1 MKLDEALAI
10 DIVDETPS
18 QIESSAKAELNED
31 ITYDSDDDVLPKDVL
46 PIGFAS
52 KPKPEDEEIFD
63 DKVEKV
69 VEKVKETTTGPE
81 IKVVKDIAKQPDK
94 EEVKEEI
101 KQEEA
106 EPPISLHGIPTIKLT
121 KKGRPRKP
129 MTEEHK
135 AKLAIA
141 REKAMA
147 KKKYLANER
156 KIAKMKEHKAKLAL
170 AREKAMAKK
179 KYLANERKIAKMKA
193 QEETQSKKD
202 EEFKVQQEKQKV
214 ELEKLEKKE
223 GKPSDTNRAITR
235 ADLEEMSM
243 KTLIAMETMRKKRK
257 AEKKKAQQ
265 EKQYQQ
271 EVMDTIKKAQPSWIV
286 EGSPFN
292 NCF

>member
-1 MKLDEALAI
+1 MKLDEALSI
-10 DIVDETPS
+10 DIVDDNPEQLNTSP
-18 QIESSAKAELNED
+18 KPKLNED
-31 ITYDSDDDVLPKDVL
+31 ITYDSEDEVLPKDVL
-46 PIGFAS
+46 PIGFVS

-63 DKVEKV
+63 SKVEKV
-69 VEKVKETTTGPE
+69 VQKVKETTKGPE

-94 EEVKEEI
+94 EEIKEEEI
-101 KQEEA
+101 KEEEA
-106 EPPISLHGIPTIKLT
+106 EPPVSLHGIPTIKLT

-156 KIAKMKEHKAKLAL
+156 KIAKMKEQKD
-170 AREKAMAKK
+170 
-179 KYLANERKIAKMKA
+179 N
-193 QEETQSKKD
+193 QSKKD
-202 EEFKVQQEKQKV
+202 EDFSVLQAKQKI
-214 ELEKLEKKE
+214 EMEKLEKIERDKE
-223 GKPSDTNRAITR
+223 EAAKAKAAKEAKKDQAITR

>member
-1 MKLDEALAI
+1 MKLDEALSI
-10 DIVDETPS
+10 DIVDDNPEQLNTSP
-18 QIESSAKAELNED
+18 KPKLNED
-31 ITYDSDDDVLPKDVL
+31 ITYDSEDEVLPKDVL
-46 PIGFAS
+46 PIGFVS

-63 DKVEKV
+63 SKVEKV
-69 VEKVKETTTGPE
+69 VQKVKETTKGPE
-81 IKVVKDIAKQPDK
+81 IKVVKEDKAKQP
-94 EEVKEEI
+94 EEEI
-101 KQEEA
+101 KEEEA
-106 EPPISLHGIPTIKLT
+106 EPPVSLPTIKLT

-156 KIAKMKEHKAKLAL
+156 KIAKMKEQKD
-170 AREKAMAKK
+170 
-179 KYLANERKIAKMKA
+179 N
-193 QEETQSKKD
+193 QSKKD
-202 EEFKVQQEKQKV
+202 EDFSVLQAKQKI
-214 ELEKLEKKE
+214 EMEKLEKIERDKE
-223 GKPSDTNRAITR
+223 EAAKAKAAKEAKKDQAITR

>member
-31 ITYDSDDDVLPKDVL
+31 ITYDSDDEVLPKDVL

-52 KPKPEDEEIFD
+52 KPKPSEEEIFD

-69 VEKVKETTTGPE
+69 VEKVKETTHPE
-81 IKVVKDIAKQPDK
+81 IKVVKD
-94 EEVKEEI
+94 
-101 KQEEA
+101 EEA
-106 EPPISLHGIPTIKLT
+106 VPPEPITLEDNPILIEKPIKLT

-129 MTEEHK
+129 MTE
-135 AKLAIA
+135 
-141 REKAMA
+141 
-147 KKKYLANER
+147 
-156 KIAKMKEHKAKLAL
+156 EHKAKLAL

-223 GKPSDTNRAITR
+223 VKPSDTNRAITR

>member
-135 AKLAIA
+135 AKLA
-141 REKAMA
+141 
-147 KKKYLANER
+147 
-156 KIAKMKEHKAKLAL
+156 L

-223 GKPSDTNRAITR
+223 VKPSDTNRAITR